1 VGIKFTT
8 WITTGDVELGEVANT
23 SDLNVVGSLDE
34 MDALEGAVG
43 DGPGATA
50 TLCAPSDTNA
60 LSVANVTDVR
70 RSPETEVINI
80 IDPCGLA
87 LGRLGRGRSTVVD
100 TILTVLGLV
109 GESIVSETRVPNL
122 VGVSALAVPDL
133 SLNKVEHI
141 VVSPGKKVRTYTRS
155 VGKRF
160 GGIKALEKNVS
171 QLPTIDLTTVTLF
184 LFNHWSLSI
193 QKLKD
198 QRCVALELLQVTI
211 SSLTPLVPLPP
222 GTLRHLF
229 PKTW

>member
-1 VGIKFTT
+1 
-8 WITTGDVELGEVANT
+8 
-23 SDLNVVGSLDE
+23 
-34 MDALEGAVG
+34 MDALEGPVG

-50 TLCAPSDTNA
+50 TLCAPCDTNT

-87 LGRLGRGRSTVVD
+87 LGRLGRARSTVVD

-109 GESIVSETRVPNL
+109 GESIISETRVPDL

-155 VGKRF
+155 VGKRV
-160 GGIKALEKNVS
+160 GGVKALEKNVS
-171 QLPTIDLTTVTLF
+171 QRPTTDLTTVTLF
-184 LFNHWSLSI
+184 LFNH
-193 QKLKD
+193 
-198 QRCVALELLQVTI
+198 
-211 SSLTPLVPLPP
+211 
-222 GTLRHLF
+222 
-229 PKTW
+229 